1 MTYNFNHVHL
11 KAPDPGKTADW
22 YVAAFDFEIIDDQ
35 NPRPQGDRFIRCKTK
50 DGVTINISSART
62 GESMGDGDAD
72 THWGIEHFG
81 IEVDDIE
88 KELSRL
94 ESLGAKI
101 LEGPI
106 QTPGGLSLAFIEAPD
121 DVRIEVMQLS

>member
-1 MTYNFNHVHL
+1 MTYKFNHVHL

-22 YVAAFDFEIIDDQ
+22 YVAAFDFEIVDDQ

-50 DGVTINISSART
+50 VGVAINISSART

-72 THWGIEHFG
+72 AHWGIEHFG

-106 QTPGGLSLAFIEAPD
+106 HTPGGLSLAFIEAPD